1 MSKMIT
7 SSSGDVRITLRMLP
21 ETVRVLTL
29 FRDGVQMSGPVILTM
44 IPQSGVCSTLPKHP
58 NKKEAT

>member
-1 MSKMIT
+1 MSKMIG
-7 SSSGDVRITLRMLP
+7 SCSKDVTITVRMLP
-21 ETVRVLTL
+21 KTVRVLTL
-29 FRDGVQMSGPVILTM
+29 FRTGVEISGPVILTM